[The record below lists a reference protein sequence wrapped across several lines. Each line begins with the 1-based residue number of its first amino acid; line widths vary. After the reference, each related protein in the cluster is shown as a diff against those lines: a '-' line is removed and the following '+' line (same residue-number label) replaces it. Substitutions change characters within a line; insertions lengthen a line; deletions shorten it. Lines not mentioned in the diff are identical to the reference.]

1 MIVFLFQIS
10 LQMSVKWISTYLH
23 FYPLE
28 IICCY
33 TYTYTLEWNGHM
45 PFRGNVWMMTLCP
58 TLLYYNFCYCYFKTS
73 IWISIQCCWFNLHSF
88 LVPQQMWSKISF
100 LNFLTPLCQFTVLL
114 LLFLVSTKSY
124 ELLGIVVVLWRSLW
138 LFLNLINTDTK
149 WSQKIVP
156 RCKMLQ
162 WLDLKEK

>member
-1 MIVFLFQIS
+1 MGI
-10 LQMSVKWISTYLH
+10 
-23 FYPLE
+23 
-28 IICCY
+28 
-33 TYTYTLEWNGHM
+33 
-45 PFRGNVWMMTLCP
+45 PFRGNVWMMTLWLCP
-58 TLLYYNFCYCYFKTS
+58 TTTVYYYFCCYFKRS
-73 IWISIQCCWFNLHSF
+73 IWISIHCCWFNLHSFF

>member
-1 MIVFLFQIS
+1 M
-10 LQMSVKWISTYLH
+10 
-23 FYPLE
+23 
-28 IICCY
+28 
-33 TYTYTLEWNGHM
+33 
-45 PFRGNVWMMTLCP
+45 
-58 TLLYYNFCYCYFKTS
+58 LLYSYILHTPWSEMGICLLGEMFEWWLYALLYCTTISAAAISRHRSEFRSNAADS
-73 IWISIQCCWFNLHSF
+73 IYTVF

-124 ELLGIVVVLWRSLW
+124 ELLGIVVLWRSLW

>member
-10 LQMSVKWISTYLH
+10 LQMSNEYLH

-28 IICCY
+28 IIY
-33 TYTYTLEWNGHM
+33 VVILIHTTYTLEWNGHI

-124 ELLGIVVVLWRSLW
+124 ELLGIV
-138 LFLNLINTDTK
+138 
-149 WSQKIVP
+149 
-156 RCKMLQ
+156 
-162 WLDLKEK
+162 

>member
-1 MIVFLFQIS
+1 M
-10 LQMSVKWISTYLH
+10 
-23 FYPLE
+23 
-28 IICCY
+28 
-33 TYTYTLEWNGHM
+33 
-45 PFRGNVWMMTLCP
+45 
-58 TLLYYNFCYCYFKTS
+58 LLYSYILHTPWSEMGIYLLGEMFEWWLYALLYCTTISATAISRHRSEFRSNAADS
-73 IWISIQCCWFNLHSF
+73 IYTVF

>member
-1 MIVFLFQIS
+1 MGI
-10 LQMSVKWISTYLH
+10 YLLGEM
-23 FYPLE
+23 F
-28 IICCY
+28 
-33 TYTYTLEWNGHM
+33 EW
-45 PFRGNVWMMTLCP
+45 WLYALLLLC
-58 TLLYYNFCYCYFKTS
+58 TMYFCCYFKRS
-73 IWISIQCCWFNLHSF
+73 IWISIHCCWFNLHRFF

>member
-1 MIVFLFQIS
+1 MNI
-10 LQMSVKWISTYLH
+10 YLH

-33 TYTYTLEWNGHM
+33 TYSLYIHPGVKWAYLCLLGEMFEW
-45 PFRGNVWMMTLCP
+45 WLYA
-58 TLLYYNFCYCYFKTS
+58 LLYCTTISATAISRHRSEFRSNAADS
-73 IWISIQCCWFNLHSF
+73 IYTVF